1 MQKTATLLLAL
12 LAASAGAQSINPA
25 VTQATISETICH
37 RGWSASV
44 RPSWSYTSRVKHR
57 LCVAQGM
64 TRCSPGLILDHVVP
78 IEVGGSPRDVSNFQL
93 QTRAES
99 LSKDAL
105 ENRARRDVCAR
116 RATLVEAQAR
126 FAR

>member
-1 MQKTATLLLAL
+1 MQKTATLLLTL

-37 RGWSASV
+37 RGWSATV
-44 RPSWSYTSRVKHR
+44 RPSWAYTSRVKHR

-78 IEVGGSPRDVSNFQL
+78 LEVGGSPGDPANFQL
-93 QTRAES
+93 QTLADS
-99 LSKDAL
+99 LAKDAL
-105 ENRARRDVCAR
+105 EHRARREVCSGR
-116 RATLVEAQAR
+116 VSLEQAQAR